1 MPAWTKETQITNARH
16 LLHHQSQCRRPRGL
30 DGRLV
35 NESHSGVFLSGLKWL
50 VCHSGLGTL
59 LLCNVGGQGKY
70 PMSLAWTSHEIYFCV
85 ANEGT
90 NPPATNQTSDRIP
103 TAPTKSQSVSH
114 AGHRPPGRGSVG
126 TGRGCVCQ
134 PERGAE
140 EGPAAQGC
148 GDRTVVREATA
159 QTRAPQSPQTQG
171 RTQPL
176 AVSGALG
183 ERKWEG
189 REKEAELAGAAWGA
203 TVYSFTH
210 RLQQLACQ
218 GRSALRAL
226 SEGSWCLPKIT
237 ARSELLSTQRWG
249 DGKFQKPPM

>member
-1 MPAWTKETQITNARH
+1 MPGWTKETQRTNAHH

-50 VCHSGLGTL
+50 VRHSGLGTL
-59 LLCNVGGQGKY
+59 LLRNVGGQGKY
-70 PMSLAWTSHEIYFCV
+70 PISLAWTSHEIYFCV

-103 TAPTKSQSVSH
+103 TAPTESQSVSH

-171 RTQPL
+171 RTQAHNPWLLVEPWERGSGKEERRKQNLLGTPGGPQFTASLTGSSNWL
-176 AVSGALG
+176 ARGVL
-183 ERKWEG
+183 
-189 REKEAELAGAAWGA
+189 
-203 TVYSFTH
+203 H
-210 RLQQLACQ
+210 
-218 GRSALRAL
+218 
-226 SEGSWCLPKIT
+226 
-237 ARSELLSTQRWG
+237 
-249 DGKFQKPPM
+249 

>member
-1 MPAWTKETQITNARH
+1 MPGWTKETQRTNAHH

-50 VCHSGLGTL
+50 VRHSGLGTL
-59 LLCNVGGQGKY
+59 LLRNVGGQGKY
-70 PMSLAWTSHEIYFCV
+70 PISLAWTSHEIYFCV

-103 TAPTKSQSVSH
+103 TAPTESQSVSH

-140 EGPAAQGC
+140 EG
-148 GDRTVVREATA
+148 
-159 QTRAPQSPQTQG
+159 
-171 RTQPL
+171 
-176 AVSGALG
+176 
-183 ERKWEG
+183 
-189 REKEAELAGAAWGA
+189 
-203 TVYSFTH
+203 
-210 RLQQLACQ
+210 
-218 GRSALRAL
+218 LRAA
-226 SEGSWCLPKIT
+226 ET
-237 ARSELLSTQRWG
+237 EQLLERQPHRPVPHSPHRPRDAHKHTTPG
-249 DGKFQKPPM
+249 C